1 MNNLKKEKKL
11 QKNVVIVKKKK
22 KKEKKWGG
30 EERRKNLILL
40 HDTFQEQYL
49 FLGPSLSHL
58 TPKSDQHLIFH
69 SISPQNQT
77 LRSAE

>member
-30 EERRKNLILL
+30 EERRKNFILL
-40 HDTFQEQYL
+40 YDPFQEQL
-49 FLGPSLSHL
+49 LLGPSLNHL